1 LVRDSSLALLQLMA
15 VCGLEG
21 EAIDFSK
28 LFDLLQGRGRKGRV
42 ALKGVQH
49 DSLQQIAEREV
60 FQLGQSLEYLEQAF
74 FHADAGLNPVD
85 NDGSRLL
92 FHGNNVPKY
101 HNNTIWGDLESAT
114 QSHFA
119 VPILKEVVPGLCR
132 P

>member
-1 LVRDSSLALLQLMA
+1 MA

-60 FQLGQSLEYLEQAF
+60 FQLGQSFEYLEQAF
-74 FHADAGLNPVD
+74 FHSDAGLNPVD

-92 FHGNNVPKY
+92 LHGNNVPKY
-101 HNNTIWGDLESAT
+101 HNKYN
-114 QSHFA
+114 
-119 VPILKEVVPGLCR
+119 KEIGRASCR
-132 P
+132 ER